1 MYTAD
6 LKLCWIKNKK
16 DSFSDVIVP
25 SVSAVVTPETLLSN
39 DIVRSVMGY
48 CGIEGDDTEG
58 FVKLLLILAIAVYIF
73 KNLFMLFLYYVQSG
87 YVTKLE
93 SRTSRRL
100 LGDYLNRPYEFYLNA
115 DVNAIFQTINKD
127 IPHVFILLQEVMLL
141 LTEAAVAVCLCALL
155 LVVDFKMTI
164 FIAIVM
170 LILVC
175 IIIFVIK
182 PKLGNLG
189 QMRVAQQVR
198 TMKWMQQ
205 GIFGIKDVK
214 VAAKE
219 GHFLSAFSDA
229 YDKLAYANR
238 RFTVFNNA

>member
-1 MYTAD
+1 MNVYRR
-6 LKLCWIKNKK
+6 LKTLLDKK
-16 DSFSDVIVP
+16 QKRQFFGLLVLIFFSALLETVGVSVIVP
-25 SVSAVVTPETLLSN
+25 IVSAVVTPETLLSN

-164 FIAIVM
+164 FIALVM
-170 LILVC
+170 LI
-175 IIIFVIK
+175 
-182 PKLGNLG
+182 
-189 QMRVAQQVR
+189 
-198 TMKWMQQ
+198 
-205 GIFGIKDVK
+205 
-214 VAAKE
+214 
-219 GHFLSAFSDA
+219 
-229 YDKLAYANR
+229 
-238 RFTVFNNA
+238 